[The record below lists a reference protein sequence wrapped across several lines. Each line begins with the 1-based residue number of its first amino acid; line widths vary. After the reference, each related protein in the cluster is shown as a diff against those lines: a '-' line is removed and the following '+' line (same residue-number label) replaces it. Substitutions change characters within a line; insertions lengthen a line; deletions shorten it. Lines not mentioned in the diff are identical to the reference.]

1 MSRRKMMSYSEA
13 RIHFDKAKNS
23 AGDASTKDIAE
34 GLKHLSHAVEE
45 DIRKM
50 EDNIRAIQ
58 NRPR

>member
-1 MSRRKMMSYSEA
+1 MSYSEA

-34 GLKHLSHAVEE
+34 GLRHLSHAVEE
-45 DIRKM
+45 DFRKM